1 MGADLIL
8 RDDWSISIREQ
19 KGLDVS
25 RVAGWRWSSDSG
37 PAGEEEEEEE
47 ECKDLKEVGHLFF
60 CQDVFAVGSDSHMLP
75 LKPRGVGGLC
85 CGPAMCHQRCY

>member
-25 RVAGWRWSSDSG
+25 RVAGWRWRSDSG
-37 PAGEEEEEEE
+37 PAGEEEEE
-47 ECKDLKEVGHLFF
+47 ECKDLKEVGHHFF
-60 CQDVFAVGSDSHMLP
+60 ARMCLQLDQTP
-75 LKPRGVGGLC
+75 TC
-85 CGPAMCHQRCY
+85 CP